1 MSVHVSSK
9 PADEASRLPAAA
21 WLVLGIV
28 LVAEIMDLLDST
40 ITTIAAPAISSSLH
54 GGPGLIKWLG
64 ASYAL
69 ALGALLVTGGRLGDK
84 YGRRRTFLIG
94 IAGFT
99 AASLACGLA
108 WDPPSIIVARLVQGA
123 FGALLIPQGFG
134 MLGSVFPR
142 EHIGKAFSAFGPI
155 LGLSAVGGPLLAGLL
170 IDANLFGLGW
180 RPMFL
185 INIVLGA
192 AGLAAGLRLLPR
204 DAGDRA
210 VSIDAL
216 GSALLAAC
224 MLGLLFGLIQ
234 GSTDGWTAAP
244 VAALA
249 AGVIFFAAFAQRQR
263 TAAAPLIKPSL
274 LRNRGFT
281 AGLILGLVFFAAVAG
296 LLYAVSLFLQ
306 RGAGYSPERAAVT
319 GFAPA
324 AAGIVI
330 ASVACRN
337 LVTRQGRRLSL
348 AGIVV
353 TVAGMAVLA
362 AVVAHSGTAAS
373 TAELAPAMTLIGLGM
388 GATFSTIYD
397 TAIGDIDP
405 AEAGSASGSLSS
417 VQQLANAI
425 GPAVITTIYF
435 GALASGPAHAMTLSL
450 LTVIAIGALSC
461 LAIPLLPRHAQPA
474 RPHWTRPV
482 RLAAPLL
489 PPPRLTVRRHH
500 RSAVYPLE
508 ISSVL
513 PGPLLWPR
521 THSGAKGHG
530 KAHWHGAQMTTGHGI
545 ARGIRDGRDAIPD
558 RAAGRRARG
567 GPHMVAGR
575 LPDWR
580 RLGFAAA
587 DFLITMPLSAADAST
602 YLLENSC
609 APHFLHGHQFAV
621 TLVLEAIGIAV
632 VLVGVYLMLNAVGGG
647 RRPGPR
653 GHRLGPRDQLV
664 VDAHP

>member
-1 MSVHVSSK
+1 MSVRMPAK

-28 LVAEIMDLLDST
+28 LVAEVMDLLDST
-40 ITTIAAPAISSSLH
+40 ITTIAAPTISSSLH

-69 ALGALLVTGGRLGDK
+69 ALGVLLVTGGRLGDK

-94 IAGFT
+94 LAGFT

-134 MLGSVFPR
+134 MLGAVFPR
-142 EHIGKAFSAFGPI
+142 EHIGKAFSAFGPV

-244 VAALA
+244 AAALA
-249 AGVIFFAAFAQRQR
+249 AGAVFFAAFAQRQR

-281 AGLILGLVFFAAVAG
+281 AGLILGLVFFATVAG

-306 RGAGYSPERAAVT
+306 RGGRLQPGAGRGDRVRP
-319 GFAPA
+319 
-324 AAGIVI
+324 
-330 ASVACRN
+330 
-337 LVTRQGRRLSL
+337 GRRRDRHRIGGLQEPGHQ
-348 AGIVV
+348 AG
-353 TVAGMAVLA
+353 
-362 AVVAHSGTAAS
+362 
-373 TAELAPAMTLIGLGM
+373 P
-388 GATFSTIYD
+388 
-397 TAIGDIDP
+397 P
-405 AEAGSASGSLSS
+405 
-417 VQQLANAI
+417 
-425 GPAVITTIYF
+425 
-435 GALASGPAHAMTLSL
+435 
-450 LTVIAIGALSC
+450 
-461 LAIPLLPRHAQPA
+461 AQPG
-474 RPHWTRPV
+474 
-482 RLAAPLL
+482 
-489 PPPRLTVRRHH
+489 RH
-500 RSAVYPLE
+500 
-508 ISSVL
+508 
-513 PGPLLWPR
+513 
-521 THSGAKGHG
+521 
-530 KAHWHGAQMTTGHGI
+530 
-545 ARGIRDGRDAIPD
+545 RGD
-558 RAAGRRARG
+558 
-567 GPHMVAGR
+567 
-575 LPDWR
+575 
-580 RLGFAAA
+580 
-587 DFLITMPLSAADAST
+587 
-602 YLLENSC
+602 
-609 APHFLHGHQFAV
+609 
-621 TLVLEAIGIAV
+621 
-632 VLVGVYLMLNAVGGG
+632 GG
-647 RRPGPR
+647 RRSRAGSHRGALRHDSQHGRARPRHDPHRPGHGR
-653 GHRLGPRDQLV
+653 HVLHHLRHCHRR
-664 VDAHP
+664 H

>member
-1 MSVHVSSK
+1 MTVHAPSK
-9 PADEASRLPAAA
+9 PADGASRLPAAA

-28 LVAEIMDLLDST
+28 LVADIMDLLDAT
-40 ITTIAAPAISSSLH
+40 ITTIAAPTISSSLH

-69 ALGALLVTGGRLGDK
+69 ALGVLLVTGGRLGDK

-134 MLGSVFPR
+134 ILGSVFPR

-204 DAGDRA
+204 DVGDRA
-210 VSIDAL
+210 VRIDAL

-244 VAALA
+244 IAALA

-281 AGLILGLVFFAAVAG
+281 AGLILGLVFFATVAG

-319 GFAPA
+319 VRP
-324 AAGIVI
+324 
-330 ASVACRN
+330 
-337 LVTRQGRRLSL
+337 GRRRDRDR
-348 AGIVV
+348 
-353 TVAGMAVLA
+353 
-362 AVVAHSGTAAS
+362 
-373 TAELAPAMTLIGLGM
+373 IGGLQ
-388 GATFSTIYD
+388 
-397 TAIGDIDP
+397 
-405 AEAGSASGSLSS
+405 E
-417 VQQLANAI
+417 
-425 GPAVITTIYF
+425 
-435 GALASGPAHAMTLSL
+435 PAHQA
-450 LTVIAIGALSC
+450 G
-461 LAIPLLPRHAQPA
+461 PPAQPG
-474 RPHWTRPV
+474 W
-482 RLAAPLL
+482 
-489 PPPRLTVRRHH
+489 H
-500 RSAVYPLE
+500 R
-508 ISSVL
+508 
-513 PGPLLWPR
+513 G
-521 THSGAKGHG
+521 
-530 KAHWHGAQMTTGHGI
+530 
-545 ARGIRDGRDAIPD
+545 D
-558 RAAGRRARG
+558 
-567 GPHMVAGR
+567 
-575 LPDWR
+575 
-580 RLGFAAA
+580 
-587 DFLITMPLSAADAST
+587 
-602 YLLENSC
+602 
-609 APHFLHGHQFAV
+609 
-621 TLVLEAIGIAV
+621 
-632 VLVGVYLMLNAVGGG
+632 GG
-647 RRPGPR
+647 RRSRTGDRRGALGHGGQRGRARPGHDPHR
-653 GHRLGPRDQLV
+653 PGHGRHVLHHLR
-664 VDAHP
+664 HCHRRH